1 MNKIPIRNI
10 YYLLSYAWDQAGYG
24 SDVLLGTDSF
34 EDVDN
39 LYAALMDISL
49 GNLYKRGFRSEYH
62 DKHEAIAGIRGKLHL
77 SETLKSGLLAK
88 GKTWCEFDEFSVD
101 NNLNQIIKNAIRVLL
116 KSKSLSHQNVLNLRQ
131 HLSQFSEVTDLES
144 AQIQQMK
151 VRFNTHN
158 LQYRFI
164 FELCNLIRRSISISQ
179 DTQDIHLKSF
189 IENETEM
196 FRIFESF
203 VLNFY
208 KRELNGLK
216 VGRDS
221 RLRWQI
227 EAKSDFFAERVPDL
241 NTDISIFYPDKTFVI
256 DTKFYQEALVSNRG
270 RPKYRREHLS
280 QLMEYLRISQRDYGK
295 VAIGALL
302 YPTVNQTLFDSG
314 TIEGFSICVATVDLS
329 QSWESIH
336 KSLIE
341 LASCRFDHQQIKDVS

>member
-34 EDVDN
+34 KDVDN
-39 LYAALMDISL
+39 LYAALIDISL
-49 GNLYKRGFRSEYH
+49 SNLYKRGFRSEYH
-62 DKHEAIAGIRGKLHL
+62 DKHEPIAGIRGKLHF
-77 SETLKSGLLAK
+77 SETLKSGLLSK

-116 KSKSLSHQNVLNLRQ
+116 KRKSLSHQNILNLRQ
-131 HLSQFSEVTDLES
+131 HLSQFSEVTDLGL

-179 DTQDIHLKSF
+179 DTHDIHLKSF

-208 KRELNGLK
+208 KRELSGTR

-221 RLRWQI
+221 RLRWNVQ
-227 EAKSDFFAERVPDL
+227 AQSDLFAARVPEL
-241 NTDISIFYPDKTFVI
+241 NTDISIFYNDLTFVI
-256 DTKFYQEALVSNRG
+256 DTKFYLDALVSNRG
-270 RPKYRREHLS
+270 YKKKYRREHLS
-280 QLMEYLRISQRDYGK
+280 QLMEYLRISEREYGK
-295 VAIGALL
+295 SAHGMLL
-302 YPTVNQTLFDSG
+302 YPTVGEDVNDSG
-314 TIEGFSICVATVDLS
+314 KIEGFQISICTVDLS
-329 QSWESIH
+329 KEWSEIRKRLLW
-336 KSLIE
+336 
-341 LASCRFDHQQIKDVS
+341 LASKHNNADVAA

>member
-62 DKHEAIAGIRGKLHL
+62 EKHEAIAGIRGKLHL
-77 SETLKSGLLAK
+77 SETLKSGLFSK

-116 KSKSLSHQNVLNLRQ
+116 KSKSLSHQNILNLRQ
-131 HLSQFSEVTDLES
+131 HLSRFSEVSDIGS
-144 AQIQQMK
+144 VQIQQTK
-151 VRFNTHN
+151 IRFNAHN
-158 LQYRFI
+158 IQYRFI
-164 FELCNLIRRSISISQ
+164 VELCNLIRRSISISQ
-179 DTQDIHLKSF
+179 DTQEIHLRSF

-208 KRELNGLK
+208 KRELSGVK

-221 RLRWQI
+221 RLKWSVETQ
-227 EAKSDFFAERVPDL
+227 SDLFAERVPEL
-241 NTDISIFYPDKTFVI
+241 NTDISIFYTDETLVM
-256 DTKFYQEALVSNRG
+256 DTKFYVDALVSNRG
-270 RPKYRREHLS
+270 YKKKYRREHLS
-280 QLMEYLRISQRDYGK
+280 QLMEYLRISEREYGK
-295 VAIGALL
+295 SARGMLL
-302 YPTVNQTLFDSG
+302 YPTVGEDVNDSG
-314 TIEGFSICVATVDLS
+314 KIEGFQISICTVDLS
-329 QSWESIH
+329 KEWSEIRKRLLW
-336 KSLIE
+336 
-341 LASCRFDHQQIKDVS
+341 LASKHNHADVAA